1 MFSPITSDAH
11 VLRAEERGNFESK
24 VERITKI
31 KKKIYIYIYIDADP
45 YILSHFARPLVSY
58 RQVEER
64 LHAGAWEESALIVDA
79 GIAVARATALALC
92 FGTSCLCRAC
102 CWAVGWASRGL

>member
-1 MFSPITSDAH
+1 VFSPITSDAH

-31 KKKIYIYIYIDADP
+31 KKKKNIYIYIDADA

-64 LHAGAWEESALIVDA
+64 LHAG
-79 GIAVARATALALC
+79 
-92 FGTSCLCRAC
+92 
-102 CWAVGWASRGL
+102 GWGKKGEREASVRVHVLQMWRETFDEDSR